1 MIPKKRFK
9 ITDREKRLQKRIRE
23 LSTLYEVSKLLTTTM
38 ELDQI
43 LKLIVKTT
51 ANTIGVKA
59 CSLRLLNEKSDDTT
73 IIVLKYVG

>member
-59 CSLRLLNEKSDDTT
+59 CGRR
-73 IIVLKYVG
+73 